1 VLSDRSSACLPQFE
15 RSLNRWLARFWKGA
29 AMSATILTLGGGGFS
44 TEPED
49 GSLLDDFL
57 LSLTGKERPRVCFV
71 GTASGDSAVYRDR
84 FFAAFEGRAVT
95 SALVL
100 FGQAEHD
107 YTPPER
113 LLEQDVVYVGG
124 GSTANL
130 LALWRLHGVDRMVR
144 KAAENGTIL
153 AGISAGMNC
162 WYEGSSTDSFGPL
175 RALPDGLG
183 MLPGSAC
190 PHYFGEEDR
199 QAAYH
204 RMVGS
209 GELPDGH
216 AADDG
221 VALLWRDG
229 VLVEAVAERPDGRA
243 FRVVRDGDGVVE
255 TSLEVRYLG

>member
-1 VLSDRSSACLPQFE
+1 MTHGTF
-15 RSLNRWLARFWKGA
+15 
-29 AMSATILTLGGGGFS
+29 LTLGGGGFS
-44 TEPED
+44 MSED
-49 GSLLDDFL
+49 GSSLIDDFL
-57 LSLTGKERPRVCFV
+57 LSLTGKERPKVCFV
-71 GTASGDSAVYRDR
+71 GTASGDSTAYRDR
-84 FFAAFEGRAVT
+84 FLAAFDGRAET

-100 FGQAEHD
+100 FAQATHG
-107 YTPPER
+107 YTPPET

-130 LALWRLHGVDRMVR
+130 LALWRLHGVPEILR
-144 KAAENGTIL
+144 KAAANGTVL

-162 WYEGSSTDSFGPL
+162 WFEGSSTDSFGPL
-175 RALPDGLG
+175 APLPDGLG

-190 PHYFGEEDR
+190 PHYFGEADR

-204 RMVGS
+204 HMVAT

-229 VLVEAVAERPDGRA
+229 ELVEAVAERPDGRA
-243 FRVVRDGDGVVE
+243 FRVTRELTAEGPRAVE
-255 TSLEVRYLG
+255 TPLPVRYLG